1 MKKQVLWSSRQK
13 LIWGLCLLVAWCLIG
28 LILYKSNGNL
38 TVEQLVNYRPKN
50 PVVAALTML
59 GLFLLKSV
67 DFIMYSGVLYAASGI
82 LFPLPAAIALNIVGA
97 AIMVTPVYFIGRSLG
112 APVLEALKRKYPKLN
127 DFVSQP
133 IGGELTL
140 SLLLRSVGLSLHV
153 GSLYLGAAQVRFGR
167 YLLGSVL
174 GLLPMIITDT
184 VMGTSVHDPKSPAFM
199 IALAA
204 KLGISALSLLI
215 ALILRKR
222 GRQKTAQAAEA
233 RREAGLQTAEKTE
246 KKYII
251 QFT

>member
-1 MKKQVLWSSRQK
+1 MKKQVLWSNRQK
-13 LIWGLCLLVAWCLIG
+13 LIWGLCLIAAWCLIG

-50 PVVAALTML
+50 PVVAALAML

-133 IGGELTL
+133 IGGELML

-153 GSLYLGAAQVRFGR
+153 GSLYLGAAQVCFDR

-184 VMGTSVHDPKSPAFM
+184 VMGTSVHDPKSPAFV

-204 KLGISALSLLI
+204 KLSISALSLLI

-222 GRQKTAQAAEA
+222 GRQKTAQTDEADRAAA
-233 RREAGLQTAEKTE
+233 PQDTE
-246 KKYII
+246 KIAKN
-251 QFT
+251 T

>member
-1 MKKQVLWSSRQK
+1 MKKQVLWSNRQK
-13 LIWGLCLLVAWCLIG
+13 LIWGLCLIAAWCLIG

-50 PVVAALTML
+50 PVVAALAML

-112 APVLEALKRKYPKLN
+112 APVLEALKRQYPKLN

-133 IGGELTL
+133 IGGELML

-153 GSLYLGAAQVRFGR
+153 GSLYLGAAQARFDR

-184 VMGTSVHDPKSPAFM
+184 VMGTSVHDPKSPAFV

-204 KLGISALSLLI
+204 KLSISALSLLI

-222 GRQKTAQAAEA
+222 GRQKTAKTDEA
-233 RREAGLQTAEKTE
+233 DRARAPQDAEKTA
-246 KKYII
+246 KN
-251 QFT
+251 T